1 MTRLLFQDPGSGVHS
16 QALMGDTSREPSG
29 HKKDSGIELN
39 STEVGQRWGNRA
51 VTGPKPAKFA
61 LNFDLQGI

>member
-1 MTRLLFQDPGSGVHS
+1 
-16 QALMGDTSREPSG
+16 MGDTSREPSG